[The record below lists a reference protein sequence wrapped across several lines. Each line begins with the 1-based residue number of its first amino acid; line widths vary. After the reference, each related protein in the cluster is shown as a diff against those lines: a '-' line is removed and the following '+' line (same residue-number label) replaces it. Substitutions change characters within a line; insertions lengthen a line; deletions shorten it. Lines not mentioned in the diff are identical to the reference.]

1 MSVLSQAVP
10 RRSRLVF
17 AAFLT
22 ALFAMLV
29 NPAPA
34 SAHAVLVSSTP
45 GGWQLLGDS
54 PADVSLRFTE
64 SVDVGLAA
72 IRLIGPRGNE
82 IAGLGAPAHPEGRQ
96 DTVSVRIPETLAN
109 GTYTVSWR
117 VVSADTHP
125 VQGAFTFSVR
135 EATAPASA
143 EATAGGNGV
152 AAGLY
157 GVARWLATAGFALL
171 VGTAFVIAVCW
182 PGARARRGIRR
193 LAVVGAGT
201 ATSASV
207 AALAFYGPYASGGS
221 LGGIVD
227 PAVLGATVDSRIGFG
242 LVTRILLLGTAL
254 VLLPRFLRR
263 DEAVG
268 DLPARQ
274 RVRRG
279 ALVLAGGGALAAT
292 WSLVAHGAADGLA
305 PLSIPIGLIHLTAIG
320 VWLGGLPALAVLLRS
335 GDVLAMRTAVPRFST
350 TAGICVLVVAVT
362 GLYQGWRQVGT
373 VSALWGTTYG
383 WWLLGKL
390 TLVAVLLAS
399 GAVARRWVRRHYGF
413 EVVTVTEKR
422 QAKRGPET
430 AEVGRFRRVVA
441 AEMALAVALLGV
453 TATLAV
459 AEPARAERE
468 RVANPPKAADG
479 PLSVAVPFDAGGF
492 AGKGQLAMVLTPSK
506 VGKNELHLAVL
517 DAEGKPKSVPEVR
530 ADLRL
535 ASAGIGPIAVKLM
548 PAGPAHYA
556 SLDVGL
562 PMPGEWELAVVV
574 RTSPIDQTTIRVPV
588 TAK

>member
-1 MSVLSQAVP
+1 MPVLSPSRV
-10 RRSRLVF
+10 RLVF

-54 PADVSLRFTE
+54 PKEVSLRFTE
-64 SVDVGLAA
+64 SVDVGLAT
-72 IRLIGPRGNE
+72 IRLISPRGNE
-82 IAGLGAPAHPEGRQ
+82 IAGLGAATHPEGKQ
-96 DTVSVRIPETLAN
+96 DTVSVGIPETLAN

-125 VQGAFTFSVR
+125 IQGAFTFSVR

-143 EATAGGNGV
+143 EATAAGNGV
-152 AAGLY
+152 AAVFY
-157 GVARWLATAGFALL
+157 GVARWLSTAGFALL

-182 PGARARRGIRR
+182 PGARARRGVRR

-201 ATSASV
+201 ATAASV
-207 AALAFYGPYASGGS
+207 AALGLYGPYASGGS

-227 PAVLGATVDSRIGFG
+227 PAVLGATVDSRIGLG
-242 LVTRILLLGTAL
+242 LVTRIVLLGVASAL
-254 VLLPRFLRR
+254 LVRFLRR
-263 DEAVG
+263 DETAD
-268 DLPARQ
+268 DLPTRQ
-274 RVRRG
+274 RMRRG
-279 ALVLAGGGALAAT
+279 ILVFAGAGVLAAT
-292 WSLVAHGAADGLA
+292 WSLVAHGAADTLA
-305 PLSIPIGLIHLTAIG
+305 PLTVPIGLVHLAAIG
-320 VWLGGLPALAVLLRS
+320 VWLGGLPAIAVLLRS
-335 GDVLAMRTAVPRFST
+335 GDITAMRTAVPRFST

-373 VSALWGTTYG
+373 FAALFGTTYG

-390 TLVAVLLAS
+390 ALVGLLLGS
-399 GAVARRWVRRHYGF
+399 GAVARRWVHRHYGF
-413 EVVTVTEKR
+413 EVTTVTEKR
-422 QAKRGPET
+422 RAKRGPET
-430 AEVGRFRRVVA
+430 VEVGRFRKVVL

-453 TATLAV
+453 TATLAA
-459 AEPARAERE
+459 AEPARAEQE
-468 RVANPPKAADG
+468 RLTNPPKAAAG

-492 AGKGQLAMVLTPSK
+492 HGKGQVAMVLTPSK

-517 DAEGKPKSVPEVR
+517 DAVGKPKTVPEVR
-530 ADLRL
+530 VELRL
-535 ASAGIGPIAVKLM
+535 AEAGIGPIAVKLV

-556 SLDVGL
+556 ALDVGL

-574 RTSPIDQTTIRVPV
+574 RTSPIDQTTVRVPV
-588 TAK
+588 TAR